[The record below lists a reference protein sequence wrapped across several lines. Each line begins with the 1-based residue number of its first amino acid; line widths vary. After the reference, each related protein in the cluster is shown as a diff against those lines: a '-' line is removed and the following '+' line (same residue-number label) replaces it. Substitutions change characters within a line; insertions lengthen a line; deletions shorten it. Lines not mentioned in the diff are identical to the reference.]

1 MRLLRGV
8 HPDVSSGC
16 IRNAAQGDPGEA
28 AKLPGVYDLYSGVQ
42 VQGDCYY
49 RDIIRMRKAEC
60 GSRNDLKSGKME
72 KSLILAC
79 EVHILSKKGLSKSIE
94 YLNFSQFR
102 VFF

>member
-8 HPDVSSGC
+8 HPDVSGGC

-49 RDIIRMRKAEC
+49 RNIEKEWSIGVMEYWSAE
-60 GSRNDLKSGKME
+60 
-72 KSLILAC
+72 
-79 EVHILSKKGLSKSIE
+79 
-94 YLNFSQFR
+94 
-102 VFF
+102 

>member
-16 IRNAAQGDPGEA
+16 FRNAAQGDPGKA

-49 RDIIRMRKAEC
+49 RDITGMRKSEGGSWNDLKLEGGIIRSRKVEC
-60 GSRNDLKSGKME
+60 GSRKKWE
-72 KSLILAC
+72 
-79 EVHILSKKGLSKSIE
+79 EV
-94 YLNFSQFR
+94 
-102 VFF
+102 